1 MIEKWCM
8 YSGAC
13 VLEQSVEGEKDRQ
26 EVGSRFVISIRR
38 RQVHTHTP
46 IHTYK
51 FCNERAGVQIVSIL
65 ESGKVSIIQKLCR
78 YRPDGRIRSVSP
90 DGWTRPY
97 DWPVERHWIV
107 GINQSFNYECNGGS
121 VIINSRSP
129 SGCDVT
135 HRHWRDRSRLSVICH
150 RCTLLSI

>member
-1 MIEKWCM
+1 M
-8 YSGAC
+8 
-13 VLEQSVEGEKDRQ
+13 EGEKDRQ

-46 IHTYK
+46 IHTYR

-90 DGWTRPY
+90 DG
-97 DWPVERHWIV
+97 
-107 GINQSFNYECNGGS
+107 
-121 VIINSRSP
+121 
-129 SGCDVT
+129 
-135 HRHWRDRSRLSVICH
+135 
-150 RCTLLSI
+150 